1 VVTLADD
8 LKVGELAAGKKRV
21 LCIVLDSVGCGNAPD
36 AAEFGDA
43 GADTLGHLYARI
55 PGLRLPALE
64 SLGLAEILGL
74 AGRGVPRRGATW
86 GRLTARAPGKDTT
99 SGHWELMGCAVPAFE
114 TFVEFPAALVDELA
128 RRGGVGF
135 LGNRAASGTE
145 ILKQLGAEHLRT
157 GRPIL
162 YTSADSVMQI
172 AAHEELFG
180 LDRLLALCGAA
191 RELLDELGIRIGRVI
206 ARPFLGDTAENFRR
220 TANRHDF
227 SMRPPESL
235 LDRLQQRGVATVG
248 VGKIADI
255 FAGAGVG
262 RSFPTVSNADG
273 MARIRE
279 IWKNPPHGK
288 QFVFA
293 NLVDF
298 DSLYGH
304 RRDPWGYADCLRE
317 FDAALE
323 RFLPEIQQDD
333 ALLITADHGNDP
345 YFPGTDHTREQV
357 PVLGLNLPVPLEDG
371 DFSSVAKLIVP
382 CLG

>member
-1 VVTLADD
+1 M
-8 LKVGELAAGKKRV
+8 

-36 AAEFGDA
+36 AAEFGDE
-43 GADTLGHLYARI
+43 GANTLGHLFAHVA
-55 PGLRLPALE
+55 GLRLPALE
-64 SLGLAEILGL
+64 SLGLAEVLGL
-74 AGRGVPRRGATW
+74 AGRGAPRRGATW
-86 GRLTARAPGKDTT
+86 GRVTARAPGKDTT
-99 SGHWELMGCAVPAFE
+99 SGHWELMGCEVPAFE

-135 LGNRAASGTE
+135 LGNRPASGTE
-145 ILKQLGAEHLRT
+145 ILKELGAEQLRT

-180 LDRLLALCGAA
+180 LDRLLALCGMA
-191 RELLDELGIRIGRVI
+191 RELLDERGIQLGRVI
-206 ARPFLGDTAENFRR
+206 ARPFLGDAAGNFHR
-220 TANRHDF
+220 TADRHDF
-227 SMRPPESL
+227 SLRPPESL

-255 FAGAGVG
+255 FAGAGIG

-273 MARIRE
+273 IAKIRE
-279 IWKNPPHGK
+279 IWKNPPQGR

-304 RRDPWGYADCLRE
+304 RRNPSGYAECLRQ

-357 PVLGLNLPVPLEDG
+357 PVLGLNLPFPEMDG
-371 DFSSVAKLIVP
+371 DFSSVAKAILA